1 MQSFFMHGF
10 DILKNILPMPFKRTY
25 IAAFFI
31 LIFSWCTYQGYE
43 SLYFFRIPTTT
54 KHIINF
60 SLLLLV
66 FVTGLFGFSKLR
78 VRWVVGIWVP
88 VYAIIILLMAVIGL
102 LDLKYRFRI
111 SNFRE
116 MVHNLRL
123 FFSSPVPYGIL
134 LLLAEKTGNKKPV
147 IISPAEE

>member
-1 MQSFFMHGF
+1 
-10 DILKNILPMPFKRTY
+10 MPFKRTY

-43 SLYFFRIPTTT
+43 SLFFFKIPTFT

-66 FVTGLFGFSKLR
+66 FLTGLFGFSKLKTK
-78 VRWVVGIWVP
+78 WVVGVWVP
-88 VYAIIILLMAVIGL
+88 VYLLVILMMLVIGL
-102 LDLKYRFRI
+102 LDLKFRFRI

-116 MVHNLRL
+116 MVHNLRM
-123 FFSSPVPYGIL
+123 FFTSPVPYGIL
-134 LLLAEKTGNKKPV
+134 LLLVEKTGHKKDTASTKASV
-147 IISPAEE
+147 